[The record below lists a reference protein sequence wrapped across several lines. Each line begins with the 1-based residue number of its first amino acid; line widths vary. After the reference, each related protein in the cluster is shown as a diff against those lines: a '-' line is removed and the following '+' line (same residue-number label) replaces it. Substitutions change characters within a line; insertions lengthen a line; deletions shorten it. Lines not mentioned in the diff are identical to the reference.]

1 MTPVGFVAVKLNTGF
16 ASRLNVGIGGI
27 VGTGN
32 ACFLAACSFISFIFV
47 EICAEPNVVGDGL
60 KLNLFSMLF

>member
-1 MTPVGFVAVKLNTGF
+1 MKLNTGF
-16 ASRLNVGIGGI
+16 TSRLNVGIEGIEGI

-32 ACFLAACSFISFIFV
+32 ACFLAACSFISFILFMFV
-47 EICAEPNVVGDGL
+47 EICADPNVVGDGL